1 MDSHRME
8 DRGISVHDFNL
19 CGGMVKVKKD
29 IRLNVFIDSMQ
40 SFYCGRRRGYDV
52 CQWINWGNGKAYGQ
66 REIKRIGNNYVDL
79 CLN

>member
-1 MDSHRME
+1 MANRS
-8 DRGISVHDFNL
+8 ISVYDFIIHSD
-19 CGGMVKVKKD
+19 MVKVKKD

-40 SFYCGRRRGYDV
+40 SVYCGRRRGYDV
-52 CQWINWGNGKAYGQ
+52 CQWINWGNGKPYGQ